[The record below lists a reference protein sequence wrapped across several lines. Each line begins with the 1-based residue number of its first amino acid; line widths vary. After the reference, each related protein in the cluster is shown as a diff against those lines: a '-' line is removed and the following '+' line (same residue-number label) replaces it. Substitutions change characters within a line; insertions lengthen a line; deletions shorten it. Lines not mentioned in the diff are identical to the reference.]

1 MVLSVSILSTI
12 LITNTYYACPPTVQ
26 THTRPTIPDSLHRK
40 DSPSMNSVSHHS
52 DETKDD
58 KDPSA
63 LQDERVHLAPV
74 MDQDYKITITV
85 SNNSGETTDDF
96 WNS

>member
-40 DSPSMNSVSHHS
+40 DSPTMNSVSTQPE
-52 DETKDD
+52 DTKDD

-63 LQDERVHLAPV
+63 LRKGRVTPAPG
-74 MDQDYKITITV
+74 MDKDYKITIQI
-85 SNNSGETTDDF
+85 SNNTGETDDF

>member
-12 LITNTYYACPPTVQ
+12 LIMNTYHVCPPTTQ
-26 THTRPTIPDSLHRK
+26 AHNRIPDIPDSLHRK

-63 LQDERVHLAPV
+63 LQNGRVNLAPV
-74 MDQDYKITITV
+74 MDKDYKITIQV
-85 SNNSGETTDDF
+85 SNNTGETDDF

>member
-1 MVLSVSILSTI
+1 MVLSVSILATI
-12 LITNTYYACPPTVQ
+12 LIMNTYYVCPPITQ
-26 THTRPTIPDSLHRK
+26 AHNIPDSIHRK
-40 DSPSMNSVSHHS
+40 DSPSMKSVSHHS

-63 LQDERVHLAPV
+63 LQNGRVHLAPV
-74 MDQDYKITITV
+74 MDKDYKITIQV
-85 SNNSGETTDDF
+85 SNNTGETTDDF